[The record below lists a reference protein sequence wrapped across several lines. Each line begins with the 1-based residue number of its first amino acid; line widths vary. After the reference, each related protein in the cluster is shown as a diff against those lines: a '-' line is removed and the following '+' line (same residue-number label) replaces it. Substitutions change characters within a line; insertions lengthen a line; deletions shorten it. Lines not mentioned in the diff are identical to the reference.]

1 MNREELSRK
10 LDEWIED
17 PKNTFLK
24 TDFKIKMER
33 ERKWKSRS
41 KLMKGMDDLIILGW
55 REFIGSW
62 MLSDYDID
70 ENGDHSFV
78 DQLSRDEK
86 EIFYEEDLP
95 KYVWNH
101 FLSDSNTE
109 KVKYEEDNF
118 GDDWLLDGLKYGF
131 NDECGNTCGLS
142 DKITEYITNNYKLL
156 GLVSKDIE

>member
-86 EIFYEEDLP
+86 EIFFEEDLP

-101 FLSDSNTE
+101 FLSDSNIE
-109 KVKYEEDNF
+109 KVKYEEENF
-118 GDDWLLDGLKYGF
+118 GEDWLLDGMVYGF
-131 NDECGNTCGLS
+131 SDEYGNSCGLV
-142 DKITEYITNNYKLL
+142 DKISEYITNNHKLL
-156 GLVSKDIE
+156 GLVRKDIE

>member
-1 MNREELSRK
+1 MKVVDSKMKEVN
-10 LDEWIED
+10 
-17 PKNTFLK
+17 
-24 TDFKIKMER
+24 MER
-33 ERKWKSRS
+33 ERKWKSKS

-78 DQLSRDEK
+78 DQLSRDEQ

-109 KVKYEEDNF
+109 KVKYE
-118 GDDWLLDGLKYGF
+118 
-131 NDECGNTCGLS
+131 
-142 DKITEYITNNYKLL
+142 
-156 GLVSKDIE
+156 